1 MPNVL
6 LRVPQYPPV
15 VIFLMQT
22 AGGDDPAHGVSVA
35 GAVHVGRGS
44 VELNEVDV
52 CVVGSAV
59 ENVP

>member
-1 MPNVL
+1 M
-6 LRVPQYPPV
+6 
-15 VIFLMQT
+15 T
-22 AGGDDPAHGVSVA
+22 HGVSVA